1 MFIVFSKTIV
11 DMLSNNELKPIV
23 TDLLIREKKLKIFPV
38 FITQSYIA
46 VPKNIRLDSAYCF
59 VIKFLIPQ
67 IAFDDSSDTD
77 LQDFMNLYKNLT
89 VKRYFFMVI
98 DITLA
103 SENCI

>member
-23 TDLLIREKKLKIFPV
+23 TELLIREKKLKIFPV

-46 VPKNIRLDSAYCF
+46 VPKNIRLNWAYYF
-59 VIKFLIPQ
+59 VTKFLIPQ
-67 IAFDDSSDTD
+67 IAFDDSSDID
-77 LQDFMNLYKNLT
+77 LQGFINFYKNPT
-89 VKRYFFMVI
+89 VKPYFFMVI

-103 SENCI
+103 SENYI